1 MGYEQN
7 IGKEISLFYNE
18 ELVSKGTILSMKDY
32 VASPSGNSSIYKK
45 SSRYKDACRGY
56 DISYTVSNCNPNERK
71 YNLVII
77 EGVMKEKAN
86 DEVAPLCN
94 LSNLELNKLKAQ
106 ILFLL
111 LV

>member
-1 MGYEQN
+1 
-7 IGKEISLFYNE
+7 
-18 ELVSKGTILSMKDY
+18 MK
-32 VASPSGNSSIYKK
+32 V
-45 SSRYKDACRGY
+45 
-56 DISYTVSNCNPNERK
+56 
-71 YNLVII
+71 
-77 EGVMKEKAN
+77 KAN